1 MSDQPTLATI
11 KKNMPSDICPGF
23 DSIASYEALQRV
35 AGVFARSH
43 FVPDNYKGE
52 AGLPSCM
59 IAVNIALRVKAD
71 PLLVMQNLVIVYN
84 KPSWSAKY
92 LIASANTC
100 GRFTALRFEWFG
112 QQGTDSWGCRAV
124 ATELSTGETLIGPDI
139 SIQLSK
145 DEGWYEKKGSKWKTI
160 PQKMLMYR
168 AGAWW
173 VDLYAPEISMG
184 FRTAEEEYDIIDVD
198 PDGNVTNVTT
208 SNEQT
213 SASLRRRKDV
223 TPAETQEPT
232 AQVAEQAE
240 QKQVKEMDLG

>member
-1 MSDQPTLATI
+1 METQQQTTLANI
-11 KKNMPSDICPGF
+11 KKNAPVEIKPGF

-43 FVPDNYKGE
+43 FVPDQYKGE

-112 QQGTDSWGCRAV
+112 EQGKSTWGCRAI
-124 ATELSTGETLIGPDI
+124 ATELGTGETLIGPDI
-139 SIQLSK
+139 SIQLAI

-198 PDGNVTNVTT
+198 SDGNVTNVTT

-213 SASLRRRKDV
+213 SASLRRRRDV
-223 TPAETQEPT
+223 TPVEESTTQATEP
-232 AQVAEQAE
+232 AKPEP
-240 QKQVKEMDLG
+240 KDMNI